1 MITTHNE
8 QRLRLRLSVSLCL
21 AIVLPLILWNAPSTA
36 MEPGTDT
43 SVPSATESVKGTITD
58 LLKVLDDQE
67 LKQPD
72 RADDR
77 RVAIERIVMR
87 RVSYEEMAKRA
98 LGTTWTELN
107 PADRREF
114 VELFVQLLRDT
125 FAGRISEHDATEVAY
140 LGEQRDQHYAEVKTR
155 LKGPKVDTS
164 VDFRLLLQ
172 SEDWLVYDAVVD
184 GASIVSNYRAQFA
197 SIIRDVSYV
206 GLVKK
211 MKQKAVAVK
220 FFEHAPAR

>member
-1 MITTHNE
+1 MKTTHNE
-8 QRLRLRLSVSLCL
+8 QHSHVRFAINLCL
-21 AIVLPLILWNAPSTA
+21 AAVLPIILWIVPAAAT
-36 MEPGTDT
+36 EPE
-43 SVPSATESVKGTITD
+43 SHASLPSATESVKGTITD

-77 RVAIERIVMR
+77 RSAIERIVMR

-98 LGTTWTELN
+98 LGTTWAELS
-107 PADRREF
+107 PDDRREF

-140 LGEQRDQHYAEVKTR
+140 LGEQRDQGYAEVKTR
-155 LKGPKVDTS
+155 LKGPKVDTL